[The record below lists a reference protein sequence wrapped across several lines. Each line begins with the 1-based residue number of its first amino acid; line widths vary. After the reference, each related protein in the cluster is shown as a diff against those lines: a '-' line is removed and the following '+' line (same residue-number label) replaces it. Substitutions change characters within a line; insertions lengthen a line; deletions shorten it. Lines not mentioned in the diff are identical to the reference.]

1 MAIDVHSEI
10 LIERP
15 PEKVA
20 EVMFNPKMDKLWI
33 RSLAEVF
40 PMESGFYRQGA
51 KIERVGDFM
60 SKRYSAKVQVMK
72 CDPGRS
78 VELYQDEPFEMKQK
92 YSVREAEGGTL
103 ARVSVSSIGELLFN
117 SPVSIL
123 SKKLKENLD
132 DDLKNLKKLVETG

>member
-10 LIERP
+10 FIESS
-15 PEKVA
+15 PEKVT

-33 RSLAEVF
+33 RSLTEVF
-40 PMESGFYRQGA
+40 PMESGLYRQGA
-51 KIERVGDFM
+51 KVERVGDFM

-72 CDPGRS
+72 CEPGKM

-92 YSVREAEGGTL
+92 YSIREAEGGTL
-103 ARVSVSSIGELLFN
+103 ARVSVASIGELLFN

-123 SKKLKENLD
+123 SKKIKEGLD
-132 DDLKNLKKLVETG
+132 DDLKNLKKLVETE

>member
-20 EVMFNPKMDKLWI
+20 DVMFNPKMDKLWI
-33 RSLAEVF
+33 RSLVEVF
-40 PMESGFYRQGA
+40 PMESGLYRQGA
-51 KIERVGDFM
+51 KVERVGDFM

-72 CDPGRS
+72 CEPGKM

-92 YSVREAEGGTL
+92 YSIREAEGGTL

-123 SKKLKENLD
+123 SKKIKENLD

>member
-10 LIERP
+10 LIESP

-40 PMESGFYRQGA
+40 PMESGQYRQGA
-51 KIERVGDFM
+51 KVERVGDFM

-72 CDPGRS
+72 CEPGKM

-92 YSVREAEGGTL
+92 YSIREAEGGTL

-123 SKKLKENLD
+123 SKKIKENLD
-132 DDLKNLKKLVETG
+132 DDLKNLKRLVETE